1 MRHKVTLLE
10 DDNYDLNDD
19 APEEIDF
26 SKVKLVRRGLPPSH
40 PLAGAVR
47 LDPDILEFFK
57 TPEAVNE
64 ALRRVMREMQGA
76 A

>member
-1 MRHKVTLLE
+1 MKHKVTLLE
-10 DDNYDLNDD
+10 DNDYDLNDD
-19 APEEIDF
+19 TPEEIDF
-26 SKVKLVRRGLPPSH
+26 SKVKLIRRGLPPSH

-64 ALRRVMREMQGA
+64 ALRRVMQEMQDA